1 MNRQI
6 YSLLLYSSIPF
17 IFAGCMH
24 YSSYQP
30 PHSQTTSVWSQNTPN
45 SNHKVDDLTQWW
57 SQFNDPVLGQL
68 IETAQDNSPN
78 LLKAWAKIEQARAT
92 LTTSKA
98 SLFPS
103 LTGSASAKRAK
114 DGQVSNQGTGSL
126 DASWEIDLFGKIR
139 KQNEAAQSRIEARQD
154 DWHDARISLAA
165 EVADDYV
172 QYRSCE
178 LLVAVYQN
186 ELQSMQKTEQ
196 ANSQMVKAGF
206 TAPMDG
212 ALSRAN
218 LASTQMNLLNQQKQ
232 CDLLVKT
239 LVQVTGMQETALRPL
254 LNSGKSKSLPKP
266 ALFNVS
272 DVPAQMLQHRPD
284 IAALEREVYATY
296 AEIGSAQADRYPSL
310 SLTGVISTVL
320 TGGTSAASWSF
331 GPALSLPIFDA
342 GQKKAAVESAK
353 ATYVSA
359 IADYQS
365 GVRSA
370 VSEVEQAL
378 VQLNSIAAQ
387 EQASENSVREYEN
400 YFNALQLSWKAGNT
414 NLLDLE
420 SARRSSLSAQMSQ
433 IELQTSRVQQ
443 WIALYKAMGG
453 GWQKNAVVTQPETS
467 LKDINF

>member
-1 MNRQI
+1 
-6 YSLLLYSSIPF
+6 
-17 IFAGCMH
+17 
-24 YSSYQP
+24 
-30 PHSQTTSVWSQNTPN
+30 
-45 SNHKVDDLTQWW
+45 
-57 SQFNDPVLGQL
+57 
-68 IETAQDNSPN
+68 
-78 LLKAWAKIEQARAT
+78 
-92 LTTSKA
+92 
-98 SLFPS
+98 
-103 LTGSASAKRAK
+103 
-114 DGQVSNQGTGSL
+114 
-126 DASWEIDLFGKIR
+126 
-139 KQNEAAQSRIEARQD
+139 
-154 DWHDARISLAA
+154 
-165 EVADDYV
+165 
-172 QYRSCE
+172 
-178 LLVAVYQN
+178 
-186 ELQSMQKTEQ
+186 MQKTEQ

-218 LASTQMNLLNQQKQ
+218 LASTQMNLVNQQKQ

-420 SARRSSLSAQMSQ
+420 SARRSALSAQMSQ